1 MRLVSPELS
10 SGRRSPGLLRR
21 IRRTRLANERGQAL
35 LETAIT
41 LPIVLLVAVAIFEFG
56 RAYQTLQIV
65 TNAAREGARV
75 AVLPSTTNAMV
86 QSRVTDYLRS
96 GQLGNY
102 ATTNVNINRAGTVQL
117 GTGTAS
123 ASIVTVSYPFSFM
136 VLNPVARL
144 ITRTSTMGGAP
155 FNMTV
160 TAQMRNEAAF

>member
-10 SGRRSPGLLRR
+10 NARRSSGLLRR
-21 IRRTRLANERGQAL
+21 IRRARLANERGQAL

-65 TNAAREGARV
+65 TNAAREGARM
-75 AVLPSTTNAMV
+75 AIISTSSDAMV

-96 GQLGNY
+96 GQLGNHST
-102 ATTNVNINRAGTVQL
+102 ATVTINRSGTVQV

-123 ASIVTVSYPFSFM
+123 ASIVTVAYPFSFM
-136 VLNPVARL
+136 VLNPVAKL
-144 ITRTSTMGGAP
+144 ITGTSTMGTP
-155 FNMTV
+155 FTMTV
-160 TAQMRNEAAF
+160 SAQMRNEVGS